1 MFASGSSAGAA
12 LVLESPPDERFILWT
27 CETLPVS
34 VTPVTGVVMRFAD
47 YEADSREQ
55 TVRRNKSLV
64 AIQDKP
70 LQLLLALLEHPGQLV
85 SREELRNRLWPTDA
99 FGAFEDGLNTAVR
112 KLRIALNDSAE
123 MPQFIE
129 TVPRRGY
136 RFIAPVDTVSVEP
149 APVSTS
155 PAASLVPIPAQSDST
170 TEAAPARMWSKTL
183 VAFAMLAVIAGVLW
197 LAKRWL
203 TPGLP
208 PAPRIASLAVLP
220 MTNLTGDAAQD
231 YFADAMTEE
240 LTSDL
245 GKISALRVIS
255 RTSAMHYKN
264 TQKTTPEIAR
274 ELNVDGVIEGSVV
287 RSGDRV
293 RITAQ
298 LIDARL
304 DRHLWS
310 ESYERDLKD
319 VLTLQGD
326 VARAVAGQVRAT
338 ITPGENKLL
347 RPQSVNPQAYE
358 AYMRGRFFVDRWT
371 PEDSGQALRS
381 FEQAAALDNNY
392 ALAYVGMAECYVSGV
407 AGVSDKEG
415 AKLGIAAVNRALE
428 LKPDMGEAH
437 AMLGMLRLKRDWD
450 FAVAEAEIKK
460 GISLSPNYPAAHH
473 WYSHLLIELGRFDES
488 LVQSKLLLEL
498 DPVSPTPIGHLAH
511 HYRAAR
517 QWDLAIA
524 QYEKELAMDP
534 THTDEYGEMGEAYV
548 GKRMFPEAIREL
560 SRAVEMSRTGTQY
573 PYYLARLGYAR
584 AQAGDIVESRKIL
597 TELPSA
603 DLNDL
608 ACLYAGLG
616 YRDKSID
623 LLNESF
629 RRHTFPLDAGYA
641 VEFDPLRSDP
651 RFIELLHRV
660 GLR

>member
-1 MFASGSSAGAA
+1 VASGSSAGAA

-34 VTPVTGVVMRFAD
+34 ITPVTGAVMRFAD

-55 TVRRNKSLV
+55 TVRRNDSPV
-64 AIQDKP
+64 AIQGKP
-70 LQLLLALLEHPGQLV
+70 LQLLLALLERPGQLV

-136 RFIAPVDTVSVEP
+136 RFIAPVATVSVDP

-155 PAASLVPIPAQSDST
+155 PAAPPVPTPAQPDLT
-170 TEAAPARMWSKTL
+170 TEAAPARMWSKAL
-183 VAFAMLAVIAGVLW
+183 VAFVLLAVIGGVLW
-197 LAKRWL
+197 LAKRWR

-208 PAPRIASLAVLP
+208 PASRIASLAVLP

-338 ITPGENKLL
+338 ITPGENELL

-498 DPVSPTPIGHLAH
+498 DPVSPTP
-511 HYRAAR
+511 
-517 QWDLAIA
+517 
-524 QYEKELAMDP
+524 
-534 THTDEYGEMGEAYV
+534 
-548 GKRMFPEAIREL
+548 
-560 SRAVEMSRTGTQY
+560 
-573 PYYLARLGYAR
+573 
-584 AQAGDIVESRKIL
+584 
-597 TELPSA
+597 
-603 DLNDL
+603 
-608 ACLYAGLG
+608 
-616 YRDKSID
+616 
-623 LLNESF
+623 
-629 RRHTFPLDAGYA
+629 
-641 VEFDPLRSDP
+641 
-651 RFIELLHRV
+651 
-660 GLR
+660 